1 MAIQLQERF
10 VVAAPPGVVWDFLL
24 DPRRV
29 VRCVP
34 GGELTDVVDERNFR
48 GRVRIA
54 VGPLTLA
61 YGGGVRLAEVDEL
74 ARRVKIVGL
83 ARERA
88 GVDSARLSLESW
100 LAELPWGGTEV
111 FALARIDVAGRV
123 VELGRGFLEQLGHL
137 VFQEFAASVAARI
150 ESAARARAAPAP
162 VGAPP
167 ASAAPLRA
175 IPLVFRAL
183 RAWAAG
189 AVRARRSHE
198 DGGPGRGAP
207 AT

>member
-10 VVAAPPGVVWDFLL
+10 VVAAPPGVVWDFLV

-34 GGELTDVVDERNFR
+34 GGELTDVLDERNFR
-48 GRVRIA
+48 GKVRIA

-61 YGGGVRLAEVDEL
+61 YGGGLRLAEVDVV

-83 ARERA
+83 ARDRA

-100 LAELPWGGTEV
+100 LAELPAGATQV
-111 FALARIDVAGRV
+111 IALARIDVAGRV
-123 VELGRGFLEQLGHL
+123 VELGRGFLEQLGHV
-137 VFQEFAASVAARI
+137 VFQEFAACVAARI
-150 ESAARARAAPAP
+150 ESGAGARAPLP
-162 VGAPP
+162 CDPLP
-167 ASAAPLRA
+167 ASAAPLHA

-183 RAWAAG
+183 RAWAVG
-189 AVRARRSHE
+189 AVRSRRARGS
-198 DGGPGRGAP
+198 GGSGDGAP
-207 AT
+207 AA